1 MQIQE
6 LITKDHHFL
15 QQFFEICIQ
24 FETTEQ
30 KVYHD
35 IFASSNVL
43 SRLLTFW
50 FFMSGNALWVS
61 SSLSPSL
68 LFKKNSEILEISL
81 LGQFLNGVAYQNSNS
96 LNAKQAKAM
105 TTCVSFLPEQEVE

>member
-15 QQFFEICIQ
+15 QQFVEICIQ
-24 FETTEQ
+24 FETAEQ

-50 FFMSGNALWVS
+50 FFMSGNAL
-61 SSLSPSL
+61 
-68 LFKKNSEILEISL
+68 
-81 LGQFLNGVAYQNSNS
+81 
-96 LNAKQAKAM
+96 
-105 TTCVSFLPEQEVE
+105 